1 MTIIAKNCQ
10 IVISSP
16 EYEFQSLSDLRVEK
30 MSCGAIYLI
39 FVLTFQV
46 QLSFYNYPLTVAM
59 QKTLASGFSDFA
71 KTLLRSCNFPEEL
84 SELPLTIL
92 DDPNYD
98 SDELPNILTF
108 LAPGVVV
115 YIVFFLAIILVG
127 DFFIEEKEVC

>member
-1 MTIIAKNCQ
+1 
-10 IVISSP
+10 
-16 EYEFQSLSDLRVEK
+16 
-30 MSCGAIYLI
+30 
-39 FVLTFQV
+39 
-46 QLSFYNYPLTVAM
+46 M
-59 QKTLASGFSDFA
+59 QKTLVNGFSDFA

-98 SDELPNILTF
+98 SDKLPNILTF